1 MIEFALQ
8 VRAASLMKQLP
19 STNTLSRWEH
29 FPHDADVGIRGFG
42 PTAAAAFEQA
52 ACALTAAVT
61 SSNVEPK
68 LAVEVSC
75 EASDL
80 ELLFVEW
87 LNCVIYEMTVRRLLF
102 GRFAVRIEGSRLAG
116 TLWGEP
122 VDVRRHA
129 PACEPKGATYAALR
143 VAADSEGVWS
153 AGCVVDV

>member
-1 MIEFALQ
+1 MAGRHDRIALQ

-87 LNCVIYEMTVRRLLF
+87 LNRVIYEMTVRRI
-102 GRFAVRIEGSRLAG
+102 AVRSLRGPHRGGRGSRVHSGASRWTSGG
-116 TLWGEP
+116 TL
-122 VDVRRHA
+122 RRA
-129 PACEPKGATYAALR
+129 SRKAQLTQR
-143 VAADSEGVWS
+143 
-153 AGCVVDV
+153 